1 MKKTDLI
8 TKIAAMLVFLA
19 LACYLGV
26 YFWRSVKDPVVTA
39 PAVLA
44 TVRAETQISGIVVRD
59 ETLLISDAAYI
70 SLAVADGKRVAKD
83 SPVAVTYENRDAAA
97 RAERIRELELEIRQA
112 ESVLSGL
119 VSAEELSARNTAVE
133 TAARSLAAAVARHEV
148 TLAEEH
154 SLNLRSLLF
163 ANSAQT
169 VTAGD
174 LIVLRAELEKL
185 TRVSVSDT
193 ESVTAPASGV
203 FSTLLDGYEHLKTS
217 ALRSLTPTQLREMMD
232 SPREAPANAIGKLV
246 GASRWYFAALL
257 DAEAFDAA
265 SATLCVGG
273 RVTLEMG
280 RYYGLPLEVKI
291 EDIGRTEDGGRV
303 VVFSCTQALADT
315 LAMRKATATL
325 VVDRH
330 SGIRV
335 PKQAVYSETA
345 ESGETLQYVYT
356 LTGVQAEKK
365 YIEIVWETEDFYL
378 AAEGVERVEG
388 AEGAALREGNEIIV
402 SARDLYD
409 GKIME

>member
-8 TKIAAMLVFLA
+8 TKIAAALVFLA

-39 PAVLA
+39 PAVIT
-44 TVRAETQISGIVVRD
+44 TVRAETLISGIVVRD
-59 ETLLISDAAYI
+59 ETPLVSDAAYI
-70 SLAVADGKRVAKD
+70 SLSVGDGKRVAKD
-83 SPVAVTYENRDAAA
+83 SAVAVTYENRDAAA
-97 RAERIRELELEIRQA
+97 RAERIRALEMEIRQA
-112 ESVLSGL
+112 EGVLSGL

-133 TAARSLAAAVARHEV
+133 TAAWSLAAAVARHEV

-174 LIVLRAELEKL
+174 LIVLRSELEKL
-185 TRVSVSDT
+185 KTVSTADT
-193 ESVTAPASGV
+193 EAITAPEAGI
-203 FSTLLDGYEHLKTS
+203 FSTLLDGYEHLEIS
-217 ALRSLTPTQLREMMD
+217 SLRSLTPAQLREMMD
-232 SPREAPANAIGKLV
+232 EPQDAPAGAIGKLV
-246 GASRWYFAALL
+246 GSSRWYFAALL
-257 DAEAFDAA
+257 DAEAFDAV
-265 SATLCVGG
+265 STTMTVGG
-273 RVTLEMG
+273 RATLEMG

-291 EDIGRTEDGGRV
+291 EDIGRVEDGGRV

-325 VVDRH
+325 VVDEH

-335 PKQAVYSETA
+335 PKEAVHTETA
-345 ESGETLQYVYT
+345 ESGETRRYVYA

-378 AAEGVERVEG
+378 AAEGVE
-388 AEGAALREGNEIIV
+388 GAALREGNEIIV